1 MAIQDEFYNYQQNP
15 NGYDWSQ
22 PPFEACASAATVM
35 TDYLVARW
43 GLRWLGCEGDR
54 TIIGGRSVST
64 HAFGAA
70 VDLRYQDP
78 GPGLNVADTEIIPWL
93 IATSKETG
101 LQAIHH
107 YQRSLIWRPPGTSDR
122 PVGSDG
128 WNVRPVGKQMGRIW
142 ALWLHLEFLD
152 TILGDARSI
161 EEKLAGAVPVPPPAP
176 PTPPVIINPI
186 PTPPALIPG
195 ATTMIN
201 VNVTTVRRGSTGGR
215 VQKMQGLV
223 NANFISPSDPIGHL
237 TVDGNFGA
245 KTDERVRAIQSFF
258 SMTVDGVVGPKTWA
272 LLMEIPFT

>member
-1 MAIQDEFYNYQQNP
+1 MAIQDEFYDYQRNSK
-15 NGYDWSQ
+15 GYDWSK

-35 TDYLVARW
+35 TDYTVARW

-54 TIIGGRSVST
+54 PIIGGRSAST
-64 HAFGAA
+64 HAFGASP
-70 VDLRYQDP
+70 DLRYENP
-78 GPGLNVADTEIIPWL
+78 GPGLFVADTEIIPWL

-107 YQRSLIWRPPGTSDR
+107 YRRSLIWRPPGTSDR

-128 WNVRPVGKQMGRIW
+128 WKVQPVGSQMGRTW

-161 EEKLAGAVPVPPPAP
+161 EEKLVDAAPVTPPPP
-176 PTPPVIINPI
+176 PSPPVIINPP

-195 ATTMIN
+195 AVTVIN

-223 NANFISPSDPIGHL
+223 NANFISPTDPIGLL

-245 KTDERVRAIQSFF
+245 RTDERVRAIQSFF
-258 SMTVDGVVGPKTWA
+258 GMTVDGVVGPKTW
-272 LLMEIPFT
+272 EILINIPLT